1 MATEPSHATSG
12 NWGVYECDRI
22 KRGETPQNERLIGLG
37 YDRPGDAMDRANEL
51 KRTNPGRS
59 YTVGWCG

>member
-1 MATEPSHATSG
+1 MACEVE

-22 KRGETPQNERLIGLG
+22 KRGQTPKNERLIEPG
-37 YDRPGDAMDRANEL
+37 YERPGEAMDRANEL
-51 KRTNPGRS
+51 KRLNPSRS